1 MKLKNKYI
9 SRVYQLI
16 EDRSQMGHLTEITQS
31 CVFQSVVY
39 VLLHFKQSQSASTIC
54 KKSHDL
60 RWLTIFIL
68 NKEVL
73 QK

>member
-31 CVFQSVVY
+31 CVFQSVVCFAAFQTKPKCKY
-39 VLLHFKQSQSASTIC
+39 HMQEEPRPQVADYIYFK
-54 KKSHDL
+54 
-60 RWLTIFIL
+60 
-68 NKEVL
+68 
-73 QK
+73 